1 MLLTSWASHFID
13 KQLHPAVLALVLVGV
28 PSALHLVRPCSI
40 FESSQFLTPYLVVL
54 GLYCGWRCSLSPLC
68 TSTKHVLYTVG
79 SVVLEAFCA
88 FVTFLCAY
96 YTKVSSIAGRDFSLS
111 TLLFVLACTLPD
123 VTSASYSENI
133 NCTVKDRRVSFSLQS
148 IRILILSSAFHPFTF
163 HSSRF
168 FFDLLIASPLYT
180 LLSCILGILFVLLF
194 CCLLKY
200 GVLNQ
205 SYCLELPALFTL
217 FALLC
222 TVLRHYHLNLFAFA
236 FTVGFSLL
244 YYASSLF
251 SEPSRQWL
259 AAALPTLFP
268 WTETLGTILLAT
280 QLRIS
285 LHGFFLVLAA

>member
-1 MLLTSWASHFID
+1 M
-13 KQLHPAVLALVLVGV
+13 
-28 PSALHLVRPCSI
+28 
-40 FESSQFLTPYLVVL
+40 
-54 GLYCGWRCSLSPLC
+54 
-68 TSTKHVLYTVG
+68 
-79 SVVLEAFCA
+79 
-88 FVTFLCAY
+88 
-96 YTKVSSIAGRDFSLS
+96 
-111 TLLFVLACTLPD
+111 
-123 VTSASYSENI
+123 
-133 NCTVKDRRVSFSLQS
+133 KDRRVSFSLQS

-205 SYCLELPALFTL
+205 SYRLELPALFTL
-217 FALLC
+217 FTLLC
-222 TVLRHYHLNLFAFA
+222 TLLRVPPSLSPHTQHYHLNLFAFA

-268 WTETLGTILLAT
+268 WTETLGTMYPLSRPLT
-280 QLRIS
+280 
-285 LHGFFLVLAA
+285 